1 MVRDRVFITMVSVS
15 MLFHLSMVTLFS
27 IYVYVPVS
35 RPKYAQLDIEYLE
48 PGRIDLAASDLTLRI
63 PAMGGALTPE
73 TGSGVPDPP
82 EEGPLAATERL
93 TLQLPEIA
101 PPAFDSAQLERSE
114 MIASVTR
121 ALPLRLPD
129 LEEDSWA
136 RSIGRIER
144 IQDRLREYTSLDSVF
159 PVAPNPHHFVPIT
172 QPIADIRMYI
182 EWGREPLDRKL
193 ELRPPIDSL
202 WRLDPKALEKPLGL
216 AFKVNAAGEVVYVL
230 PTDDEVLRD
239 VADALKQFRFAPLDD
254 PRSDDQI
261 GTLVIAPEGNS

>member
-1 MVRDRVFITMVSVS
+1 MVSVS

-35 RPKYAQLDIEYLE
+35 RPKYAQLDIKYLE
-48 PGRIDLAASDLTLRI
+48 LGRVDLASSDLTLRI
-63 PAMGGALTPE
+63 PAMDGALTPE
-73 TGSGVPDPP
+73 AESGVPEPA
-82 EEGPLAATERL
+82 EIGPLAATERL

-101 PPAFDSAQLERSE
+101 PPAFDSAQLERWE
-114 MIASVTR
+114 MIATATR

-144 IQDRLREYTSLDSVF
+144 IQDRLREYTALDSVF
-159 PVAPNPHHFVPIT
+159 PVAPDSHHIVPIT
-172 QPIADIRMYI
+172 QPVAGLQVYI

-202 WRLDPKALEKPLGL
+202 WRLDPKTLERPLGL

-230 PTDDEVLRD
+230 PTDDEILRD
-239 VADALKQFRFAPLDD
+239 VSDALKQFRFAPLVD

-261 GTLVIAPEGNS
+261 GTLVIASENNS